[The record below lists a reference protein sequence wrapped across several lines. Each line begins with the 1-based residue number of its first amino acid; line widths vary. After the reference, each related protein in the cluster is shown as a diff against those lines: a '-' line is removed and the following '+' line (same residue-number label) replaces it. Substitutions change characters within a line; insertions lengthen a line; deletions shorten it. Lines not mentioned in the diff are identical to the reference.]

1 MTPTATLAACLA
13 GVSADTVSA
22 AVRDRAGLVLADTVG
37 AVVAG
42 QGDAAVA
49 ETAGRHAK
57 GGPCRLPGTGLRA
70 APPTAAFLNGLAG
83 TALELDEGNYPAGGH
98 PGVHAVAAALAAAEA
113 RKAGGSALLD
123 AVIAGYEAGARVGM
137 ATRLRPAAH
146 PHGTWGALGGAA
158 AVSRLR
164 GHDAAM
170 TLRALEVA
178 ASLGLATSATAAL
191 RGGSVRNAYA
201 GIAAQNGLLACDLA
215 EAGVTGEPDGIAAV
229 FGRVVGES
237 FDEAAM
243 LDGLGE
249 RWLVAEAF
257 FKQASCCRETQGAL
271 EALELLLAEAPVA
284 PDAVAAVEVETFAS
298 AAALSDR
305 TPAAPIAGRFSIPF
319 AVATRMVR
327 GHAWTDAFS
336 EAAIAD
342 PETRALSA
350 RVAVREA
357 PALTARL
364 PAERVCRLSL
374 RLRDGAVREREVIG
388 TPGDPD
394 RPLPEEALRGKFRR
408 CAEPSLGP
416 RWEAAWRVARRPDG
430 LLDLSALF

>member
-1 MTPTATLAACLA
+1 MPPTATLAAHLA
-13 GVSADTVSA
+13 GISAATVPE
-22 AVRDRAGLVLADTVG
+22 AVRDRAGLVLADTFG
-37 AVVAG
+37 AIVAG
-42 QGDAAVA
+42 QGDPAVA
-49 ETAGRHAK
+49 ATARRHAR
-57 GGPCRLPGTGLRA
+57 GGPCRLPGTDLRA
-70 APPTAAFLNGLAG
+70 APPMAAFLNGFAG

-98 PGVHAVAAALAAAEA
+98 PGIHAVAAALAEAEA
-113 RKAGGSALLD
+113 RNAGGALLLD
-123 AVIAGYEAGARVGM
+123 AAIAGYEAGARVGM

-146 PHGTWGALGGAA
+146 PHGTWGTLGAA
-158 AVSRLR
+158 AAVARLR

-170 TLRALEVA
+170 TARVLEVA
-178 ASLGLATSATAAL
+178 ASLGLSTSATAAL

-201 GIAAQNGLLACDLA
+201 GMAAQNGMLACDLA
-215 EAGVTGEPDGIAAV
+215 EAGVSGEPGGIAAV
-229 FGRVVGES
+229 FGGVVGEA
-237 FDEAAM
+237 FDEGAM

-284 PDAVAAVEVETFAS
+284 PDEAAAIEVETFAS
-298 AAALSDR
+298 AAALAESA
-305 TPAAPIAGRFSIPF
+305 PAAPIAGRFSIPF

-336 EAAIAD
+336 EEAIAD
-342 PETRALSA
+342 PETRALAA

-364 PAERVCRLSL
+364 PAERVCRLTL
-374 RLRDGAVREREVIG
+374 RLRDGAVRNKEVVG

-394 RPLPEEALRGKFRR
+394 RPLPEEALREKFRR
-408 CAEPSLGP
+408 CAEPALAA
-416 RWEAAWRVARRPDG
+416 RWEGAWRAARRPDG
-430 LLDLSALF
+430 LADLSALF